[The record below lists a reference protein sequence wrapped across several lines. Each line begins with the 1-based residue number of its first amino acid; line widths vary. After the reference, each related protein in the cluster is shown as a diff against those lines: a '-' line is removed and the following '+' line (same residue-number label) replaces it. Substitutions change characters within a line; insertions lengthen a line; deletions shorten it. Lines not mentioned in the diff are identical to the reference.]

1 MTTPLHARIT
11 LSNPGE
17 LLAAVPHL
25 LGFHPVDSLVVVTVH
40 GEPGAG
46 GIGMTARVD
55 LPDPGQYARLAE
67 QIARGPVARDD
78 PDGVILAVVGGP
90 VVGGQGA
97 APERPVD
104 PSAESDDVDVPAQRS
119 GSTTTERP
127 AAPPH
132 EDLIAAMR
140 SALDSVAVPVVF
152 AAWTAE
158 IAESNPWW
166 TYGDGRTGRTPDP
179 GSSPLAAAMAASGSV
194 TFRSRE
200 ELAELLAP
208 ESEENLARRS
218 ARLTAMH
225 ERRHEDEPVA
235 VAPGD
240 PGRDV
245 VQCVLGAINRTAA
258 GFALT
263 EEDLLRVLSA
273 ISDHRVRDLV
283 LGTALTELAGPAE
296 ELWLALVRKAPDPE
310 RAEAAVLLAFSAY
323 LRGDGALAAV
333 ALERAESSRPDHRLG
348 VLLRRALDTG
358 ISPSALSAV
367 AEDAAEDARILLAED
382 GLE

>member
-78 PDGVILAVVGGP
+78 PNGVILAVVGG
-90 VVGGQGA
+90 QGA
-97 APERPVD
+97 APDRPVD

-119 GSTTTERP
+119 GSTTERP

-132 EDLIAAMR
+132 EDLIAVVR
-140 SALDSVAVPVVF
+140 SALDAVAVPVVF

-158 IAESNPWW
+158 IAESNPWR
-166 TYGDGRTGRTPDP
+166 TYGDGRSGRTPDP

-208 ESEENLARRS
+208 ESEEDLARRS

-225 ERRHEDEPVA
+225 ERRDEDEPVA
-235 VAPGD
+235 AAPGD

-382 GLE
+382 GLG